1 MLYEYLQQAQ
11 RFIRD
16 TGEHLVNP
24 QDLTDY
30 VNRARKRVAMAS
42 QSIRVKPPICGSIT
56 GFQVLAPGTNYTNP
70 QVLITPPDAPSGMQP
85 DPGGLQAT
93 ATAAV
98 LNGGISSV
106 AVVNAGNGYFQP
118 MVDIADPTGSGAVV
132 IANITPITQTLA
144 QQEVYPFTWAPLA
157 SFPGVASIYAVK
169 SISFIYMN
177 YRYSIPVFDFSTYQ
191 AYVRIYPQQYL
202 YVPTCAAQ
210 YGQGTNGSL
219 FMYPIPSFLYQM
231 EWDCFCL
238 PTDMFDDTDPEAIPL
253 PWTECVPYFAAHLA
267 FLEMQNLN
275 AGAFYLQL
283 FEKMMHD
290 FSAYARPGRA
300 VNPYGRWGAFT

>member
-1 MLYEYLQQAQ
+1 VLDEYLMQAQ

-16 TGEHLVNP
+16 AQEHLVNIE
-24 QDLTDY
+24 DLRIYT
-30 VNRARKRVAMAS
+30 NRARKRVAMAS
-42 QSIRVKPPICGSIT
+42 QAIRVKPPVCGAIT
-56 GFQVLAPGTNYTNP
+56 GITVLNGGQNYTAP
-70 QVLITPPDAPSGMQP
+70 QVWIAPPDAPSGMQP
-85 DPGGLQAT
+85 NPGGLQAV
-93 ATAAV
+93 A
-98 LNGGISSV
+98 LPSV
-106 AVVNAGNGYFQP
+106 MSGQIVNAQLVEQGAGYFQP
-118 MVDIADPTGSGAVV
+118 EVGVIDPTGTGAVLQ
-132 IANITPITQTLA
+132 AQITPITVTQA
-144 QQEVYPFTWAPLA
+144 MQEVYPFTWAPLDT
-157 SFPGVASIYAVK
+157 FPGVASIYAVK
-169 SISFIYMN
+169 SIAFIYMN

-210 YGQGTNGSL
+210 YGQGVNGSL
-219 FMYPIPSFLYQM
+219 FMYPIPSNLYQM

-238 PTDMFDDTDPEAIPL
+238 PIDLETDDDPEAIPL

-275 AGAFYLQL
+275 AGGFYLQL

-300 VNPYGRWGAFT
+300 INPYGRWSAFT